1 MSVRPHTGARR
12 AAGAALAGAAL
23 AGAAVLAG
31 AVPAAAQG
39 RPLSLS
45 LTAAPVPHHSPAV
58 ELVAR
63 LAGGAGAA
71 HARLGG
77 ASVTFSVAVAQF
89 SGSPPL
95 VVGTAT
101 TDSRG
106 EARVTYYPTWTGAQD
121 LSASAASAAGSPLA
135 SATADVVVTSAA
147 HPFAGSGE
155 ATRPDGTIGQWVVRA
170 LLAILVL
177 LWVVLVTVVVRVRRG
192 VAASAS

>member
-1 MSVRPHTGARR
+1 MPIRSHAGARR
-12 AAGAALAGAAL
+12 AAGATDAGALCAGAA
-23 AGAAVLAG
+23 LAG

-39 RPLSLS
+39 QPLSLS
-45 LTAAPVPHHSPAV
+45 LAAAPVPRHSPAI

-77 ASVTFSVAVAQF
+77 ATVTFSVTVAQF
-89 SGSPPL
+89 SGSPLL

-106 EARVTYYPTWTGAQD
+106 EATVTYYPTWTGTQD

-135 SATADVVVTSAA
+135 AATASVVVTSAA
-147 HPFAGSGE
+147 HPFAGSVE
-155 ATRPDGTIGQWVVRA
+155 ATRPDGTIGQWVVGA